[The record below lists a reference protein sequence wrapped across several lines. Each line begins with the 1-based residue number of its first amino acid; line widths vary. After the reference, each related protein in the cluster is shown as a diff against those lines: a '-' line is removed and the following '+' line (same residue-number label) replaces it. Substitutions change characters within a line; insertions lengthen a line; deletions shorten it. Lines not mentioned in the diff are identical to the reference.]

1 MVSTG
6 VCGTLGF
13 GSIPSAGT
21 KKMNKDNK
29 LVPGLPSGFED
40 RWGKKILLKKKL
52 LNAIEKNFI
61 KFGAEALETPSFEI
75 SENIGSFL
83 AEDDAN
89 PMSDVFSFEDG
100 DKSITLRYDLSSPL
114 ARFYAQNNQELP
126 SIFKRYQIQNVFRNE
141 KAGNGRYREFMQA
154 DFDIVGNINP
164 AQANAEL
171 CNLISSTLL
180 DCGLKKNQFTI
191 NVSNRKIVQGLI
203 DELKIS
209 EEKKI
214 KVIRAIDKLD
224 KPGFGLKGVE
234 DLLKKERKDQSG
246 AVTKGANLTN
256 EQSEKI
262 LNFLKIKDLKELKQ
276 TLKNSLSQEGI
287 KELEDVFE
295 ILGYGSNL
303 KQVKTN
309 FTIVRGLAYYSDFI
323 VETNLNF
330 KVTNNKGKE
339 VDIGSVCSGGA
350 YAKLI
355 SRFKGVDV
363 PGTGIS
369 FGVDRLL
376 FALSQLNQI
385 KVEDQK
391 PVMVCVMDQKYLK
404 NYYEIVD
411 LLRENNINAEVFLS
425 TKKNLGKQLDLA
437 NKRQLSVAIICGE
450 NEFKDNTVTIK
461 NLKGIKGENS
471 QTIPKLNL
479 INEIKKLI

>member
-1 MVSTG
+1 MD
-6 VCGTLGF
+6 
-13 GSIPSAGT
+13 
-21 KKMNKDNK
+21 KENK

-40 RWGKKILLKKKL
+40 RWSNKLLLKKKL
-52 LNAIEKNFI
+52 VKAIEKNFI
-61 KFGAEALETPSFEI
+61 KFGADPLETPSFEI

-83 AEDDAN
+83 AEDDTN

-100 DKSITLRYDLSSPL
+100 EKNITLRYDLSSPL
-114 ARFYAQNNQELP
+114 ARFVAQNNQELP
-126 SIFKRYQIQNVFRNE
+126 PIFKRYQIQNVFRNE

-154 DFDIVGNINP
+154 DFDIIGNVDP

-171 CNLISSTLL
+171 CNLISNTLS
-180 DCGLKKNQFTI
+180 DCGLNKDQFTI

-203 DELKIS
+203 NELKIS
-209 EEKKI
+209 EEKQV

-246 AVTKGANLTN
+246 AITKGADLAD
-256 EQSEKI
+256 EQAAQI

-276 TLKNSLSQEGI
+276 TLNNQLSQEGI
-287 KELEDVFE
+287 SELENVFE

-303 KQVKTN
+303 NQVKTN

-330 KVTNNKGKE
+330 KVTNNKGKKVE
-339 VDIGSVCSGGA
+339 IGSICSGGS

-355 SRFKGVDV
+355 SRFRGVDI

-376 FALSQLNQI
+376 FALMQLDQI

-391 PVMVCVMDQKYLK
+391 PVLVCVMDKKYLK
-404 NYYEIVD
+404 NYCELVD
-411 LLRENNINAEVFLS
+411 QLRDNNINAEIFLDS
-425 TKKNLGKQLDLA
+425 KKNLGKQLTFA
-437 NKRQLSVAIICGE
+437 NKRDLSVAIICGE
-450 NEFKDNTVTIK
+450 NEFKENTVTIK
-461 NLKGIKGENS
+461 NLKGIKGENN
-471 QTIPKLNL
+471 QTIPKEDL
-479 INEIKKLI
+479 INEVKKLI